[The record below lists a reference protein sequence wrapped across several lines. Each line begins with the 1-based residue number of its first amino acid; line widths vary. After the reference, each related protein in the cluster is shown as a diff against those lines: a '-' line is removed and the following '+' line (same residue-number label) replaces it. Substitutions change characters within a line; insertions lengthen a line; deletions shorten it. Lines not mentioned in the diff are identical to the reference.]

1 MRLLQT
7 QLKNEPSDKQ
17 EGGTGVHCL

>member
-7 QLKNEPSDKQ
+7 NRQTVNS
-17 EGGTGVHCL
+17 